1 MGRES
6 NQLLQAFSHE
16 QCPSYLCE
24 RICQALVRERE
35 RTARTRLVFSSLS
48 GISSLAG
55 LMFALP
61 ALLSAA
67 STTGFTSFAS
77 LMVSDSDLVTSHFS
91 TFGMSLLEALPG
103 FEVTITLLLVA
114 ILLVSLRTVVQSF
127 ISAHVLAP
135 RQLSFVTSY

>member
-1 MGRES
+1 
-6 NQLLQAFSHE
+6 
-16 QCPSYLCE
+16 
-24 RICQALVRERE
+24 
-35 RTARTRLVFSSLS
+35 
-48 GISSLAG
+48 
-55 LMFALP
+55 
-61 ALLSAA
+61 
-67 STTGFTSFAS
+67 
-77 LMVSDSDLVTSHFS
+77 MVSDSDLVTSHFS